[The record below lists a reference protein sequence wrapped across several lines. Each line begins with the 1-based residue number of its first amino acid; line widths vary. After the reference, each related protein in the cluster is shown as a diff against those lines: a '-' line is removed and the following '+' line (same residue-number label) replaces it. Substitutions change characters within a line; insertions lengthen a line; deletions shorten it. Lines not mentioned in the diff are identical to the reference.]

1 MARATTKLQVTSRTP
16 DGSRAA
22 RRLRRE
28 GRVPGVLYGGG
39 GENISFEVDARE
51 LRLALAAA
59 GAVLDLSIDGGAS
72 TPVVLKDAQRD
83 VVRGQSVHVDLLRV
97 RLDTAIQAV
106 VPLELTG
113 VDDAP
118 GVKEGGTLEHITREL
133 NVEALPTAIP
143 ESIQHDVSAMEIN
156 DTLTLAAVRAPEG
169 VTLLDDPEETV
180 IATLSP
186 PRLQDEDDEEIESE
200 TQVVGESEAG
210 AEGEATGEAG
220 GGSASGG
227 DSDG

>member
-39 GENISFEVDARE
+39 GENVSFEVDARE

-200 TQVVGESEAG
+200 TQVVGEGEAG

-220 GGSASGG
+220 GDSASGG
-227 DSDG
+227 DSG

>member
-1 MARATTKLQVTSRTP
+1 MARATTKLQVVSRTP
-16 DGSRAA
+16 GGSRAA
-22 RRLRRE
+22 RRLRRQ

-39 GENISFEVDARE
+39 DENISFEVDARE

-143 ESIQHDVSAMEIN
+143 ESIQHDVSKMQIN
-156 DTLTLAAVRAPEG
+156 DTLTLAAVQAPEG
-169 VTLLDDPEETV
+169 VTLLDDLEETV

-186 PRLQDEDDEEIESE
+186 PRLQDEDEEEIESE
-200 TQVVGESEAG
+200 TQVVGE
-210 AEGEATGEAG
+210 GEAPGGESAG
-220 GGSASGG
+220 EGASAESSSGG
-227 DSDG
+227 ESGG